1 MTDSESDST
10 NVREYRRRLLVALL
24 ENPSPLAQRAHT
36 ESGVPLDELASTVG
50 VTARHIM
57 DVVENSDALEYL
69 RDTNSIRIRRSRE
82 HAAMIPTMSDDHP
95 GKSMEYGTGDPMRK
109 HSLVPMAAGPLI
121 PSPFVSAGGG
131 AKKPKHRRPLGKS
144 TDIRSVSDSSSGRV
158 GYVCVADEFM
168 LEELESHYAD
178 LGYYTKLDYDVLH
191 IRFSEKELAA
201 QQQQLSTA
209 ASAAAAGSLKPSSS
223 GTYGATDVTTNR
235 STGGSTGGALR
246 PPVASAASAAAQTS
260 AAANATRKVGFD
272 LFVFQYGAIVWWG
285 FDQKFFKIVEQDFMF
300 PSGKIQ
306 KYIINRY
313 KTQTI
318 NEIYPVWCT
327 YSLERKETLEPDDA
341 FKDRL
346 LFDHFLIP
354 FHGSSGS
361 TSTTAAR
368 GGGEFDSACI
378 SMLCASHALA
388 QSAKIDYLEIKIQD
402 LTQSCK
408 PLPRELKEFG
418 RVTITERR
426 LLQLRGEVL
435 SYRLMLKS
443 GSDLL
448 DEPELFWQNAYLKPI
463 FQATKECFEIV
474 ERVKA
479 LDTKLDADHEILAM
493 ITDQF
498 HERHGAR
505 LEWIVIW
512 LVLVEVIIGVLEL
525 LLDVRPWVK

>member
-1 MTDSESDST
+1 M
-10 NVREYRRRLLVALL
+10 A
-24 ENPSPLAQRAHT
+24 
-36 ESGVPLDELASTVG
+36 
-50 VTARHIM
+50 
-57 DVVENSDALEYL
+57 VVENSDALQYL
-69 RDTNSIRIRRSRE
+69 RDTNSLRVRALRDVPMMLGGSVNAE
-82 HAAMIPTMSDDHP
+82 DVP
-95 GKSMEYGTGDPMRK
+95 KSLVDYNGGNVGGGDGTSTRK
-109 HSLVPMAAGPLI
+109 YSLATASLVPLGSQPGGLSVPPASFLSAAAG
-121 PSPFVSAGGG
+121 G
-131 AKKPKHRRPLGKS
+131 ATKKPKHRRPLGKS

-209 ASAAAAGSLKPSSS
+209 TKPIPSSSTTS
-223 GTYGATDVTTNR
+223 GTYGATDATSASR
-235 STGGSTGGALR
+235 GTGGA
-246 PPVASAASAAAQTS
+246 PGTSASLQRATATSASVSAVQS

-300 PSGKIQ
+300 PSSKIQ
-306 KYIINRY
+306 KYIVNRY

-525 LLDVRPWVK
+525 LLDVRPWVT